1 MATRLRKVRRL
12 RGSRTHGWGQVAQH
26 RRTGA
31 KGGSGMA
38 GLHKHKW
45 SYMVK
50 YAPDHFGSNRWH
62 PPHPATTNRWLN
74 VYDLESLASSG
85 STLDLGAMGY
95 EKLLGQGSISK
106 ALTVKVPR
114 ASASAIEKVK
124 SAGGTVTVEYEAK
137 PEKPEP
143 KKGEPQK
150 QPPKE
155 KGSGGQ
161 KPTPQPK
168 KNPK

>member
-1 MATRLRKVRRL
+1 
-12 RGSRTHGWGQVAQH
+12 
-26 RRTGA
+26 
-31 KGGSGMA
+31 MA

-62 PPHPATTNRWLN
+62 PPHPTHTERWLN
-74 VYDLESLASSG
+74 VYELDKIAAAFG
-85 STLDLGAMGY
+85 NTIDLGSMGY
-95 EKLLGQGSISK
+95 DKLLGQGTTFRSLSI
-106 ALTVKVPR
+106 KVPR

-124 SAGGTVTVEYEAK
+124 SAGGSVAVEFEAA

-150 QPPKE
+150 QQLQ
-155 KGSGGQ
+155 KGKSAGAQ
-161 KPTPQPK
+161 KPSAPQTKKQPK
-168 KNPK
+168 